1 MSTTQDFIAQPG
13 PIQPDKCRTDDR
25 QPLPPLQ
32 EILKRPRAERPIYG
46 IYSWFIDYPT
56 YGKAIREI
64 GFPNIRS
71 GGPFTDEEFSMMIKD
86 GLDIQL
92 TIGQALSKFENED
105 AFIQGNIDRALE
117 LLRRYGPGG
126 AFFKEHP
133 ELPYHPIEHLEI
145 YNEPNFQYMV
155 PNDTDIKEKARLY
168 TRLQTAV
175 YPAVKAEFPTVK
187 ILGFGAGGASAA
199 DVGFIDLCC
208 KLDPAIYDTMDIL
221 STHPY
226 IDPISP
232 FLWKS
237 WLKFSVASGLQ
248 NIKAILARGG
258 KEDMPIWY
266 TELGWFIRPDAGG
279 FYDACHDAL
288 DQVEHA
294 AFNVQ
299 MYALGMRLG
308 VERIET
314 MYIMDTD
321 KCNAGFVNRDGSF
334 RVAAEATKV
343 MISLMPDPRLVGALL
358 DGEDNQYAYVFEAQP
373 GGEEVTMVFHANAP
387 ATITIPWNE
396 PTAKVTDMVGHTA
409 EVKAENGHLTLSAGP
424 CPLYI
429 RHA

>member
-1 MSTTQDFIAQPG
+1 
-13 PIQPDKCRTDDR
+13 
-25 QPLPPLQ
+25 
-32 EILKRPRAERPIYG
+32 
-46 IYSWFIDYPT
+46 
-56 YGKAIREI
+56 
-64 GFPNIRS
+64 
-71 GGPFTDEEFSMMIKD
+71 
-86 GLDIQL
+86 
-92 TIGQALSKFENED
+92 
-105 AFIQGNIDRALE
+105 
-117 LLRRYGPGG
+117 
-126 AFFKEHP
+126 
-133 ELPYHPIEHLEI
+133 
-145 YNEPNFQYMV
+145 
-155 PNDTDIKEKARLY
+155 
-168 TRLQTAV
+168 
-175 YPAVKAEFPTVK
+175 
-187 ILGFGAGGASAA
+187 
-199 DVGFIDLCC
+199 
-208 KLDPAIYDTMDIL
+208 
-221 STHPY
+221 
-226 IDPISP
+226 
-232 FLWKS
+232 
-237 WLKFSVASGLQ
+237 
-248 NIKAILARGG
+248 
-258 KEDMPIWY
+258 MPIWY